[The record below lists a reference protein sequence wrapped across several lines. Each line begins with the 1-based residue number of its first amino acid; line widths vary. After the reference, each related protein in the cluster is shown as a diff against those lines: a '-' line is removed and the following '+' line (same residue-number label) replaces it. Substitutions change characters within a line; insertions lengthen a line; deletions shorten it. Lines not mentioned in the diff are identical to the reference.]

1 MQSLMPARGKTGKT
15 LGRYR
20 HLLGYIRNYRAGWLL
35 LAAVTLLNIPF
46 ALLQPWPMKV
56 LVDNVLGSEPLSAS
70 LAWALSFLPGTGS
83 AAGLLAW
90 VAASG
95 LFVFIINSLSD
106 VILTFGWLRVGQQ
119 MVYDLA
125 RDLFANVARRSM
137 VFHTRNSVGDL
148 MSRITND
155 SWCVNGVT
163 DTLLLKPMNILLTTL
178 SMIVV
183 MARIDGRL
191 TLLSLVVAPFMAGS
205 SFVLGH
211 PVRSAARASREIA
224 GRMQSHVQQTLS
236 GIPVVQAFAQEE
248 REHQRFLE
256 FAGAAVRA
264 EQRSTVVSNIYNL
277 GSGLLVTLGTALI
290 LWVGARHVLAGAL
303 TVGTLLVFLA
313 YLASLNGQF
322 RALTDIWRSL
332 QQTGASVERVMELI
346 ETPQDVPEARGAVA
360 LPAVSGRVIIENVT
374 FGYESER
381 PSLRNVSVEA
391 NPGETIAVVGPTGA
405 GKSTLVSLIPRF
417 VDPWEGRVLIDGRDL
432 REVRIQSVRSQVAVV
447 LQEPFL
453 FPMTIAENIALG
465 KPSASAEEIEN
476 AARMANAH
484 RFIERLPEGYQSKI
498 GERGAGLS
506 GGERQRLSIA
516 RALLKNAPILI
527 LDEPTSALDAETEAL
542 LLEALERLMRGRTT
556 FIVAHRLSTIRNANR
571 IVVMKDGQVAETGS
585 HARLIERKGGL
596 YANLY
601 ALQFGAAA
609 HG

>member
-1 MQSLMPARGKTGKT
+1 MQPVTRARSKTFE
-15 LGRYR
+15 RYR
-20 HLLGYIRNYRAGWLL
+20 HLLRYVRPYRAGWLL
-35 LAAVTLLNIPF
+35 LAGVTLLNIPF
-46 ALLQPWPMKV
+46 ALLQPWPMKL
-56 LVDNVLGSEPLSAS
+56 LVDNVLGSAPMPAS
-70 LAWALSFLPGTGS
+70 LARALSFLPGAGS
-83 AAGLLAW
+83 PAGLLGW

-95 LFVFIINSLSD
+95 LLVFVINSLSD
-106 VILTFGWLRVGQQ
+106 VVLTFGWLRVGQR

-125 RDLFANVARRSM
+125 RDLFTDIQRRSM

-148 MSRITND
+148 MSRITYD
-155 SWCVNGVT
+155 SWCVNSIT
-163 DTLLLKPMNILLTTL
+163 DTLLLKPL
-178 SMIVV
+178 SALFAVVSMLVV
-183 MARIDGRL
+183 MARIDGQL
-191 TLLSLVVAPFMAGS
+191 TLLSVVIAPFMAGS
-205 SFVLGH
+205 SFLLGH

-264 EQRSTVVSNIYNL
+264 EQRNTVVTNIYNL
-277 GSGLLVTLGTALI
+277 GSGLLVTLGNALI

-322 RALTDIWRSL
+322 RALTDVWRSL
-332 QQTGASVERVMELI
+332 QHMDASVERVMELI
-346 ETPQDVPEARGAVA
+346 EMPHDVPDVRGAVA
-360 LPAVSGRVIIENVT
+360 LPSVQGRVVIENVT
-374 FGYESER
+374 FGYEADR

-391 NPGETIAVVGPTGA
+391 NPGETIAVVGATGA

-417 VDPWEGRVLIDGRDL
+417 VDPWEGRVVIDGRDV
-432 REVRIQSVRSQVAVV
+432 RDVRIQSLRSQVAVV
-447 LQEPFL
+447 LQESFL
-453 FPMTIAENIALG
+453 FPMTIAENIAFG
-465 KPSASAEEIEN
+465 KPAASAEEIEN

-484 RFIERLPEGYQSKI
+484 RFIERLPEGYQTKI
-498 GERGAGLS
+498 GERGATLS

-571 IVVMKDGQVAETGS
+571 IVVMKDGCVAETGS
-585 HARLIERKGGL
+585 HARLIERKNGL

-609 HG
+609 RANG